1 MYLKIIAAGSL
12 LVFTL
17 TCAAAVMSQTSSDMS
32 ASVGA
37 MTCSQL
43 LGMSTDA
50 QTKAGAGAYIAACQ
64 AASPSSTVQDAV
76 SHNSNSTPTNNGQNS
91 GSGNSGSGK

>member
-12 LVFTL
+12 LAFSL
-17 TCAAAVMSQTSSDMS
+17 TGATAVMAQTSSDIS

-37 MTCSQL
+37 MTCSEL